1 MAGTPASEAAP
12 QPPSDETKAI
22 VNAAWDNHFAAFG
35 AQDVEK
41 ILADYSEESEI
52 RVYDQTTGEK
62 KLFVGLEGVREA
74 FVGLFASLPD
84 LSALA
89 APLVDVS
96 EARSQVLL
104 VWECPSSGVVRATDT
119 FLFDAAGKIVTQNVV
134 LVTKPVVQPAW
145 DNHFAAFGAQDLDRI
160 LLDYCDTSIIKV
172 WDNTAKTKTTYN
184 GLDGARE

>member
-1 MAGTPASEAAP
+1 MSFWCGAARRLACSRRRTRSSSTTSKIVEQNVVLTMAGTPASEAAP

-84 LSALA
+84 LSELA
-89 APLVDVS
+89 APPVDVS

-134 LVTKPVVQPAW
+134 MVT
-145 DNHFAAFGAQDLDRI
+145 
-160 LLDYCDTSIIKV
+160 SKV
-172 WDNTAKTKTTYN
+172 
-184 GLDGARE
+184 